1 MQDTMGREGCVG
13 VEVMRGE
20 IQHRRE
26 KCRGTVSLAGPHAC
40 ARQVPAF
47 VADKFGPRPAA
58 GYRQGVGGR
67 GGRAT
72 RYQAPEQQL

>member
-20 IQHRRE
+20 IQHRSE
-26 KCRGTVSLAGPHAC
+26 NAAGLSALRGPTHVLGRYLLLS
-40 ARQVPAF
+40 QTE
-47 VADKFGPRPAA
+47 FGPRPGA